1 MLRLTPHI
9 SLWTGGGRGVAR
21 GCLTARGCIHRA
33 LEKLVCSQ
41 GSFVLEEA
49 TDGLTFSCIL
59 P

>member
-9 SLWTGGGRGVAR
+9 SLWTGGEPR
-21 GCLTARGCIHRA
+21 GCLTARGCMHRA

-41 GSFVLEEA
+41 GTFVFEEA
-49 TDGLTFSCIL
+49 TARLTFSCIL